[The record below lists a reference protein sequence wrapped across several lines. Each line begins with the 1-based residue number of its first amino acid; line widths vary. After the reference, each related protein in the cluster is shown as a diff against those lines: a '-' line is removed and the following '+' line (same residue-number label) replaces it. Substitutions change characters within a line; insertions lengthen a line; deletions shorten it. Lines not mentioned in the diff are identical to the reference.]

1 METVRGLERGL
12 TVMKALDGAP
22 GMALR
27 DLHRQTGLPKPTL
40 LRILSTLESHG
51 YVRRRMAD
59 GSWRRTARMVE
70 TQQSVLRNLLMDVGG
85 EVLDEL
91 CRDISWPSD
100 LAVYDR
106 GEMLILD
113 TSRSKTPFVI
123 NMTGVGYRVPML
135 QTGLG
140 RAWLAFC
147 LDAEREAILAELAK
161 SKRPFDR
168 LVHEPD
174 YVKAAIEETRAKGYG
189 LRAAGFTLRAKGEE
203 KTDGIG
209 VPVMIGG
216 RVIACISFVWT
227 LPALNEKK
235 VVKLYLK
242 RLFDAAARIGAE
254 VERQLD
260 ARGLYRREES
270 SR

>member
-1 METVRGLERGL
+1 MGESS
-12 TVMKALDGAP
+12 KSI
-22 GMALR
+22 
-27 DLHRQTGLPKPTL
+27 LH
-40 LRILSTLESHG
+40 
-51 YVRRRMAD
+51 
-59 GSWRRTARMVE
+59 
-70 TQQSVLRNLLMDVGG
+70 NLLMDVGG
-85 EVLDEL
+85 EALGEL
-91 CRDISWPSD
+91 CREISWPSD

-106 GEMLILD
+106 GEMHILD

-147 LDAEREAILAELAK
+147 PAAEREAILADLAK

-168 LVHEPD
+168 LVHEPG
-174 YVKAAIEETRAKGYG
+174 YVRAVIEETRAKGYG

-209 VPVMIGG
+209 VPVLMGG

-227 LPALNEKK
+227 LPALNEQK

-242 RLFDAAARIGAE
+242 RMFEVAARIGKE
-254 VERQLD
+254 VERRMS
-260 ARGLYRREES
+260 ARGLQRPDS